1 MTKTCQDCKKPYET
15 TAKDHCSKRCLAC
28 RRNQQAE
35 YKRQWALVAFKVCE
49 CGNPATKIFRGEK
62 CCDRCEAID
71 KARYIAERERIQR
84 RNDRE
89 QAEKDAS
96 AGWSI
101 IGRAL
106 EGKFS
111 ATNDFNEFGLL

>member
-15 TAKDHCSKRCLAC
+15 TTKDHCSKRCSAC

-35 YKRQWALVAFKVCE
+35 YKRQWVLVSTKFCE

-84 RNDRE
+84 KHDLE
-89 QAEKDAS
+89 KAEKDAS